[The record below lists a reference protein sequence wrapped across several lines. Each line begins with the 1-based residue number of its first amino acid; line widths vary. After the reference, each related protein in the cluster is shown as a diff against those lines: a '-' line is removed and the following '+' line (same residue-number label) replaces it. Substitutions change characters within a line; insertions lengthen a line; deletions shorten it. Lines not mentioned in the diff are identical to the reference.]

1 MKIIRNMVTLAGLF
15 VAVFAL
21 CATGARAQSMT
32 TTHFAGTFNLPFEA
46 QWGNAILPVGQYS
59 LYYGHLFEGGPE
71 MVEVVRKDTW
81 SPHVLIPVQGIDQA
95 SGKKSDLVC
104 VRQGDAGIVRTLEL
118 PQIGEAVSFKLPRHT
133 QLMAL
138 RHKGSAN
145 KLLAE
150 APMLIQRVAV
160 TLNQN

>member
-15 VAVFAL
+15 LVVFGL
-21 CATGARAQSMT
+21 GATGARAQSMR
-32 TTHFAGTFNLPFEA
+32 TTHFTGTFNLPFEA

-59 LYYGHLFEGGPE
+59 LYYGRLSDAGPA
-71 MVEVVRKDTW
+71 MVEVVGKDTW
-81 SPHVLIPVQGIDQA
+81 SPHVLIPVQGIDPA
-95 SGKKSDLVC
+95 SGKKSALVC
-104 VRQGDAGIVRTLEL
+104 IREGDAGIVRTLEL

-133 QLMAL
+133 QLMAYQ
-138 RHKGSAN
+138 HNGSAN

-160 TLNQN
+160 TLNQK